1 MASQWANPDTICYS
15 AGHFGQSDQATAT
28 TRAQRTLPDARRGT
42 RTTNDDGENLTM
54 SVDELRKLVLKALED
69 LKAENIVELDV
80 RDKTDVM
87 DYIVVASGNSSRHVK
102 AIANNVVMDAKK
114 AGILPM
120 GVEGET
126 EGEWML
132 VDLADVVV
140 HVMQPQVRDFY
151 DLENLWQV
159 DLSRQQETF

>member
-1 MASQWANPDTICYS
+1 M
-15 AGHFGQSDQATAT
+15 
-28 TRAQRTLPDARRGT
+28 
-42 RTTNDDGENLTM
+42 
-54 SVDELRKLVLKALED
+54 KALED

-87 DYIVVASGNSSRHVK
+87 DYIIVVSGNSSRHVK

-120 GVEGET
+120 GVEGES

-132 VDLADVVV
+132 VDLNDVVV

>member
-1 MASQWANPDTICYS
+1 
-15 AGHFGQSDQATAT
+15 
-28 TRAQRTLPDARRGT
+28 
-42 RTTNDDGENLTM
+42 M